1 MIKTEEKRKGVLSM
15 KKTWLWTISS
25 AVLLLAA
32 CSSNTATEEKKE
44 KVATSAKTED
54 VQKIV
59 VGTGTQFPNICFIDE
74 DGNLN
79 GYDIEMVKAID
90 EKLPEYEFEFQTMDF
105 PNLLVSLE
113 TDKIDFVAHQMEVT
127 EEREEKYLFNKEP
140 YNVFP
145 LKVTVHQDNN
155 EIQSI
160 EDLKGKKVGATPTSS
175 SAVLLEKYNSEH
187 DLGAEIVYS
196 QSSVDS
202 NQQLKTGRIDAI
214 VSTPFAVDFV
224 NEQSDAQQKVV
235 GDALSSSKV
244 FFLFNKDE
252 TALADRIDEALV
264 ELKEEGVVSELSLK
278 WLGADYSVD
287 F

>member
-1 MIKTEEKRKGVLSM
+1 M